1 MSHIIDQKASSQQG
15 FTLMDLIIALSIL
28 GILCSIAIP
37 AYSSWLPDY
46 ELKNAVRDLYS
57 NMHLA
62 KMLSIKENKKYEI
75 VFETNGTGSYRLVR
89 PDGTTLKNV
98 QFADYDRI
106 GGIGYGRGKATKSAK
121 DGGGPI
127 PADGV
132 SYQNNKI
139 FFNPRGIAS
148 GMGYVYL
155 GNQKGIAY
163 ALGTWIAGIIVVK
176 KWSESKGKWE

>member
-1 MSHIIDQKASSQQG
+1 MSHIILQKASSHQG
-15 FTLMDLIIALSIL
+15 FTLLDMIIALSIL

-62 KMLSIKENKKYEI
+62 RMLSIKENKKYNI

-89 PDGTTLKNV
+89 PDGTTLKNIR
-98 QFADYDRI
+98 FADYDRT
-106 GGIGYGRGKATKSAK
+106 GEIGYGGGKAAKSAK
-121 DGGGPI
+121 EGGGPI

-139 FFNPRGIAS
+139 FFNSKGIAS

-155 GNQKGIAY
+155 ENQKGIAY
-163 ALGTWIAGIIVVK
+163 ALGTWITGIIIVK
-176 KWSESKGKWE
+176 KWNQSKGGWE